1 MSKKEKLL
9 TDSVPDDSIKAV
21 YGAGLQSLLRSMTS
35 ELAKKRFEC
44 GQWSSQ
50 GYVMC
55 SQDGQPE
62 AQRTKTTVEAEAT
75 DSVISLLNLSSE
87 CVKTLTDAVAP
98 ICSSRVVVQPGK
110 TTHPSDS
117 MKDSSSALE
126 STLRSLTAEK
136 KAAKPRSQL
145 TLANSGMFVCMLIT
159 TSTML
164 FD

>member
-21 YGAGLQSLLRSMTS
+21 YGVGLQSLLRSMTS
-35 ELAKKRFEC
+35 ELAQKRFEC

-62 AQRTKTTVEAEAT
+62 ALHTKTTFESEAT
-75 DSVISLLNLSSE
+75 DSVTSLLNLSSE
-87 CVKTLTDAVAP
+87 CVKSLTDAVAP

-117 MKDSSSALE
+117 LEEHSSALE

-136 KAAKPRSQL
+136 KVAKRRSQQ

-159 TSTML
+159 ASSTI
-164 FD
+164 FN